1 MPVFITSA
9 CYFLYIR
16 YFGLFLVEEN
26 TLYMSCLSAAKHLN
40 SSKPVIPTEQ
50 SDEIRRVRQCRQRMV
65 ARSMGNAHA
74 VRVAKRRHCQ
84 RISQKPRTRD
94 FFGQSPQQHVS
105 LRIGMT
111 SMWKHRLCHPD
122 RAQRRGISKTAAN
135 LSCRSENKA
144 SL

>member
-1 MPVFITSA
+1 MFITLA

-26 TLYMSCLSAAKHLN
+26 TLYLSCLSAAKHLN
-40 SSKPVIPTEQ
+40 SSELVIPTEQ

-84 RISQKPRTRD
+84 RISQKLRNKR
-94 FFGQSPQQHVS
+94 FFTFVQNDKTTFCYRRVLQQQVKRSTPTPPPVNWHLPS
-105 LRIGMT
+105 G
-111 SMWKHRLCHPD
+111 
-122 RAQRRGISKTAAN
+122 RGGV
-135 LSCRSENKA
+135 
-144 SL
+144 